1 MFIKRSVNQ
10 NVPLRGGDI
19 YRTILLQNRLL
30 FTLAIIV
37 LLSGGLVCAALI
49 VRPTPVLLVDEQG
62 RYLAKVD
69 YLSELPLSPVQ
80 LEVMAKRFVQHYLS
94 QNSATLYED
103 AAIALAAMCP
113 SLRTQTQNEWL
124 EGGRLARIVQ
134 RLQLSRVIFADFSI
148 EKYLSAKDIQVIIA
162 GKLLISEAQG
172 DITETPFLLN
182 LTFSLVPLTSRNYLG
197 IEVCGIDFS

>member
-1 MFIKRSVNQ
+1 MFIKKSVNQ
-10 NVPLRGGDI
+10 NVSLRGGDI
-19 YRTILLQNRLL
+19 YRTILLQNRLV
-30 FTLAIIV
+30 FMLAIIV
-37 LLSGGLVCAALI
+37 LLSGSLVCAALI
-49 VRPTPVLLVDEQG
+49 ARPTPVLLVDEQG

-80 LEVMAKRFVQHYLS
+80 LEAMVKRFVQHYLS

-113 SLRTQTQNEWL
+113 SLRRQTQNEWL

-134 RLQLSRVIFADFSI
+134 RLQLSRVLFSDFNI
-148 EKYLSAKDIQVIIA
+148 DKYLNSKDIQVTI
-162 GKLLISEAQG
+162 GGRLLISEAQG
-172 DITETPFLLN
+172 EITESPFLLN
-182 LTFSLVPLTSRNYLG
+182 LSFSLVPLTSRNYLG